1 MKAVLIYVHDPMC
14 SWCWGFTS
22 VYQQL
27 VDQLPEDIEIRRRV
41 GGLAPDSD
49 LPMPE
54 SMQQML
60 QQTWMRIEQTIPGTR
75 FNHDF
80 WSQCAPRRSTYPA
93 CRAVIAARGQGES
106 YDFLMTSQIQQ
117 AYYLQARNPSDNS
130 TLIELSDEIG
140 LDSTQ
145 FANDLEDPK
154 IDELLVNEIN
164 QSRAIGIDSFPS
176 LMLEQDGQYT
186 RILSNYTEVNPI
198 LDQIVARI

>member
-164 QSRAIGIDSFPS
+164 QSRSIGIDSFPS